1 LSARRRFAASAACA
15 AALVAA
21 SGAAAAASLRACE
34 QPAEFSAAQKDVILR
49 FAAVVKQQLAASG
62 APVALVARS
71 GMDLHRLQV
80 RYSHEGVAL
89 GEAGSGAWTVRE
101 LYYACDE
108 RRPRI
113 YDEGLAGFLLGTDD
127 PRTGWIS
134 IVLLPPAPARALA
147 RTATDKRH
155 ALGVLGVTYS
165 ANAYPFS
172 TRFQNCNQWVMELLA
187 DAWNPEGDAPPPDAP
202 AAGPGDSSA
211 ARARAQRWLRAQGY
225 LPTVF
230 TVSARPM
237 TWLADVVP
245 WMSNADHP
253 PEEIAH
259 GRYAVSMPASIETF
273 VRATVPGA
281 TRLEV
286 CHVGPRVV
294 VHRGWDEIAEGCVAG
309 PGDETIELAT
319 D

>member
-1 LSARRRFAASAACA
+1 LIARRLAACA
-15 AALVAA
+15 AAALLAA
-21 SGAAAAASLRACE
+21 SCDAASLRACE

-49 FAAVVKQQLAASG
+49 FAAVVKERLAASG
-62 APVALVARS
+62 ASVALVARS
-71 GMDLHRLQV
+71 GMDLHRLHV

-89 GEAGSGAWTVRE
+89 REPGGPWSVRE

-127 PRTGWIS
+127 ARTGWIS
-134 IVLLPPAPARALA
+134 IVLLPPAPAQALA

-155 ALGVLGVTYS
+155 ALGVLGATYS

-187 DAWNPEGDAPPPDAP
+187 DAWDTDDDAPPVDASAPGP
-202 AAGPGDSSA
+202 ADSTA

-230 TVSARPM
+230 TVGAHPM
-237 TWLADVVP
+237 TWLADLVP
-245 WMSNADHP
+245 WLSNADHP

-259 GRYAVSMPASIETF
+259 GRYDVSMPSSIETF
-273 VRATVPGA
+273 VQATTPGA

-286 CHVGPRVV
+286 CHAGARVV
-294 VHRGWDEIAEGCVAG
+294 VHRGWDEVADGCVAG

>member
-1 LSARRRFAASAACA
+1 MKAGLGRIRAVG
-15 AALVAA
+15 AALALLA
-21 SGAAAAASLRACE
+21 SSCGAASLRACE

-49 FAAVVKQQLAASG
+49 FAAVVKEQLAASG
-62 APVALVARS
+62 SSVALVARS

-89 GEAGSGAWTVRE
+89 GGDGTGAWKVRE

-127 PRTGWIS
+127 PRTGWVS
-134 IVLLPPAPARALA
+134 IVLLPPAPAQALA

-155 ALGVLGVTYS
+155 ALGVLGATYS

-187 DAWNPEGDAPPPDAP
+187 DAWDADDDAPPVDASTPGP
-202 AAGPGDSSA
+202 ADPTA

-237 TWLADVVP
+237 TWLADIVP

-253 PEEIAH
+253 PDELAH
-259 GRYAVSMPASIETF
+259 GRYDVSMPSSIETF
-273 VRATVPGA
+273 VQATVPGA

-286 CHVGPRVV
+286 CHAGRRVV
-294 VHRGWDEIAEGCVAG
+294 VHRGWDAIADGCVAG
-309 PGDETIELAT
+309 PGDETIALGT